1 MSEKEKIEIT
11 SRDLA
16 DDLVYWVPGLP
27 PTETRA
33 LFKTI
38 LNSLQDALVE
48 GNRVEIR
55 GFGSFTTKYRQ
66 GGQRRNPRTGASV
79 YAPAR
84 YVVAFRAGKE
94 LRESIDFT
102 RRMETK
108 TE

>member
-1 MSEKEKIEIT
+1 MS
-11 SRDLA
+11 
-16 DDLVYWVPGLP
+16 
-27 PTETRA
+27 
-33 LFKTI
+33 
-38 LNSLQDALVE
+38 

-66 GGQRRNPRTGASV
+66 GGQRRNPRTGESV

-102 RRMETK
+102 RRMENQQK
-108 TE
+108 